1 MSGAETA
8 RADDLGPWNPG
19 LRSDIPPRF
28 LHLSSIFRPENV
40 STQLEEVLELR
51 ELTGIEYR
59 ELVVFRPS
67 RLILHEVL
75 IRITADWNVPAG
87 NRVEDLGLNFRAM
100 VDALYE
106 TGLRAEQAPI
116 EAEVASIASKIDDAL
131 DHALSAAQERQAAGH
146 EGEAKPAGFLQRLGL
161 GRKALP
167 EARPAVVA
175 DSGYLEQSWD
185 DDDAAIEKWTAML
198 QQSSTTLERQT
209 LSSLLRVVAIVR
221 ARLGGLSG
229 HANLLRR
236 LAHGLALEPLAS
248 RMIGEKVG
256 GLVDTLAT
264 RLGYRRLPAQAAPVV
279 LNTKGA
285 SASGKS
291 TLRLKQ
297 RELVQRMGVD
307 WDDFALISPDIWRK
321 YLLDYASL
329 EGEAARYA
337 GSFTGLELEAID
349 RKLDR
354 YMASKAE
361 QGRMTHLLIDRFRFD
376 SFAVD
381 SNEAGSNLLTRF
393 GSRIFMFF
401 MVTPPEETVVRAWYR
416 GLEFGRFKSVDDLLS
431 HNIEAYTGMPELFF
445 TWALSTDREVQYE
458 FLDNSVPKDQRP
470 KTIAFGRNGRLFVLD
485 VRALLNISRYRRV
498 QLHAK
503 SAETLY
509 PDSGEMAVQSNL
521 QFLQDCIERM
531 PQVMLLRS
539 DTGNPYAE
547 FKRGRLHWC
556 HPDYGDLPID
566 SETREALSRWMDD
579 GVVRF
584 ADGGVSSVDP
594 APAADWRSDPEAI
607 GIAQRTLGDWA
618 R

>member
-1 MSGAETA
+1 MSQSTA
-8 RADDLGPWNPG
+8 STPTNLGPWNPG
-19 LRSDIPPRF
+19 LNSDIPRRF
-28 LHLSSIFRPENV
+28 LHLSTIFRTENV
-40 STQLEEVLELR
+40 STRLEEVLELR
-51 ELTGIEYR
+51 ELTGLEYR

-67 RLILHEVL
+67 RLILHELL

-100 VDALYE
+100 VDAIYE
-106 TGLRAEQAPI
+106 AGLRAEEARI
-116 EAEVASIASKIDDAL
+116 EAEVVALSSEIDAIL
-131 DHALSAAQERQAAGH
+131 QRALSAVNEQPVNGC
-146 EGEAKPAGFLQRLGL
+146 EAEARPASFWQRLGFG
-161 GRKALP
+161 GRASLS
-167 EARPAVVA
+167 ARAAVVA
-175 DSGYLEQSWD
+175 DSGFLEQSWG
-185 DDDAAIEKWTAML
+185 DDDAAIAKWNAMINAAPPA
-198 QQSSTTLERQT
+198 LERHT
-209 LSSLLRVVAIVR
+209 LYCLLRVVAIIR
-221 ARLGGLSG
+221 ARLGGLSS
-229 HANLLRR
+229 HASLLRR
-236 LAHGLALEPLAS
+236 LAHGLALEPMAG
-248 RMIGEKVG
+248 RMIGERVG
-256 GLVDTLAT
+256 ALVDVLAIG
-264 RLGYRRLPAQAAPVV
+264 LGYRRLPAQTAPIV

-321 YLLDYASL
+321 YLLNYSSL

-401 MVTPPEETVVRAWYR
+401 MVTPPQETVVRAWYR

-458 FLDNSVPKDQRP
+458 FLDNSVAKDQRP
-470 KTIAFGRNGRLFVLD
+470 KTIAFGRNGRLFILD
-485 VRALLNISRYRRV
+485 VVGLLNISRYRRV
-498 QLHAK
+498 RVHAK
-503 SAETLY
+503 SPAEVF
-509 PDSGEMAVQSNL
+509 PDEGEMTAANNL
-521 QFLQDCIERM
+521 QFLRDCIERM
-531 PQVMLLRS
+531 PEVTLLDSKTARAYARFVAGALIWFDDAWLADEGHS
-539 DTGNPYAE
+539 DVRDAISHWIQSANSPANGAE
-547 FKRGRLHWC
+547 SAAPEIASNWRE
-556 HPDYGDLPID
+556 D
-566 SETREALSRWMDD
+566 SSARE
-579 GVVRF
+579 
-584 ADGGVSSVDP
+584 
-594 APAADWRSDPEAI
+594 
-607 GIAQRTLGDWA
+607 IAENTLGDWA

>member
-1 MSGAETA
+1 MSQAQA
-8 RADDLGPWNPG
+8 AKPDDLGPWNPG
-19 LRSDIPPRF
+19 LRSDIPRHF
-28 LHLSSIFRPENV
+28 LHLSTIFRAENV
-40 STQLEEVLELR
+40 STRLEEVLELR
-51 ELTGIEYR
+51 DLTGLEYR
-59 ELVVFRPS
+59 ELVLLRPA

-75 IRITADWNVPAG
+75 IRVTADWGVPAG

-100 VDALYE
+100 VDAIYE
-106 TGLRAEQAPI
+106 AGLRAEEARI
-116 EAEVASIASKIDDAL
+116 EAEVVALSSEIDAIL
-131 DHALSAAQERQAAGH
+131 QRALSAVNEQSGAGD
-146 EGEAKPAGFLQRLGL
+146 EAEARPAGFWQRLGL
-161 GRKALP
+161 FGRLSP
-167 EARPAVVA
+167 EVRPAVVA
-175 DSGYLEQSWD
+175 DSGYLEQSWG
-185 DDDAAIEKWTAML
+185 DDDAALAKWNAML
-198 QQSSTTLERQT
+198 DKASTALERQT
-209 LSSLLRVVAIVR
+209 LASLLRVVAILR
-221 ARLGGLSG
+221 TRLGGLAS
-229 HANLLRR
+229 HANLLQR

-248 RMIGEKVG
+248 RMIGERVG
-256 GLVDTLAT
+256 VLVDALSTG
-264 RLGYRRLPAQAAPVV
+264 LGYRRLPPQAAPIV

-445 TWALSTDREVQYE
+445 TWALSAEREVQYE

-485 VRALLNISRYRRV
+485 VRALVNISRYRRV
-498 QLHAK
+498 QVHAK

-509 PDSGEMAVQSNL
+509 PDAIEMAVQGNL

-531 PQVMLLRS
+531 PEVMFLRS
-539 DTGNPYAE
+539 DTGNPYAQ
-547 FKRGRLHWC
+547 FKRGVLHWR
-556 HPDYGDLPID
+556 HPDYSGLPID
-566 SETREALSRWMDD
+566 PETREALCQWMDE
-579 GVVRF
+579 GVARYA
-584 ADGGVSSVDP
+584 ADGASSADL
-594 APAADWRSDPEAI
+594 AAAVEWRADRESME
-607 GIAQRTLGDWA
+607 IAQRTLGDWA

>member
-1 MSGAETA
+1 MSQSSTSESTE
-8 RADDLGPWNPG
+8 LGPWNPG
-19 LRSDIPPRF
+19 LHSDIPRRF
-28 LHLSSIFRPENV
+28 LHLSTIFRPENV
-40 STQLEEVLELR
+40 STRLEEVLELR
-51 ELTGIEYR
+51 ELTGLEYR

-67 RLILHEVL
+67 RLVLHELL

-100 VDALYE
+100 VDAIYDA
-106 TGLRAEQAPI
+106 GLRAEEGRI
-116 EAEVASIASKIDDAL
+116 EAEVA
-131 DHALSAAQERQAAGH
+131 ALSLEIDAILQRALNEVHEQKGAAH
-146 EGEAKPAGFLQRLGL
+146 EADVKPVGFWQRLGF
-161 GRKALP
+161 
-167 EARPAVVA
+167 ARGASPSPRTAVVA
-175 DSGYLEQSWD
+175 DSGFLEQSWGD
-185 DDDAAIEKWTAML
+185 DHLALERWAAMRNEA
-198 QQSSTTLERQT
+198 SSALERQT
-209 LSSLLRVVAIVR
+209 LSALLRVVAILR
-221 ARLGGLSG
+221 ARLGGLAS

-248 RMIGEKVG
+248 RMIGERVG
-256 GLVDTLAT
+256 DLIQAYASD
-264 RLGYRRLPAQAAPVV
+264 LGFRQLPPQVSPIV

-297 RELVQRMGVD
+297 RELVQRMNVD

-458 FLDNSVPKDQRP
+458 FLDNSVPKDHRP
-470 KTIAFGRNGRLFVLD
+470 KTIAFGRNGRLFILD
-485 VRALLNISRYRRV
+485 VRAFLNISRYRRLQV
-498 QLHAK
+498 HSK

-509 PDSGEMAVQSNL
+509 PDEREMAVTSNL
-521 QFLQDCIERM
+521 QFLRDCIERM
-531 PQVMLLRS
+531 PEVMFLRA
-539 DTGNPYAE
+539 DTGKPYAH
-547 FKRGRLHWC
+547 FKRGSLRWCQSGFNELRLD
-556 HPDYGDLPID
+556 P
-566 SETREALSRWMDD
+566 ETREALAACMD
-579 GVVRF
+579 GTV
-584 ADGGVSSVDP
+584 GLSSGAQSPGNCV
-594 APAADWRSDPEAI
+594 AEVDWRSDGEAI
-607 GIAQRTLGDWA
+607 EMAQCTLGDWA

>member
-1 MSGAETA
+1 MRKDA
-8 RADDLGPWNPG
+8 
-19 LRSDIPPRF
+19 
-28 LHLSSIFRPENV
+28 SS
-40 STQLEEVLELR
+40 L
-51 ELTGIEYR
+51 
-59 ELVVFRPS
+59 
-67 RLILHEVL
+67 
-75 IRITADWNVPAG
+75 
-87 NRVEDLGLNFRAM
+87 
-100 VDALYE
+100 
-106 TGLRAEQAPI
+106 
-116 EAEVASIASKIDDAL
+116 
-131 DHALSAAQERQAAGH
+131 
-146 EGEAKPAGFLQRLGL
+146 
-161 GRKALP
+161 
-167 EARPAVVA
+167 
-175 DSGYLEQSWD
+175 
-185 DDDAAIEKWTAML
+185 
-198 QQSSTTLERQT
+198 LERQT
-209 LSSLLRVVAIVR
+209 FSALLRVVAILR
-221 ARLGGLSG
+221 ARLGGLSS
-229 HANLLRR
+229 HQSLLRR
-236 LAHGLALEPLAS
+236 LAHGIALEPLAS
-248 RMIGEKVG
+248 RMIGERVG
-256 GLVDTLAT
+256 ELIQAYAPD
-264 RLGYRRLPAQAAPVV
+264 LGFRQLPPQVSPIV

-458 FLDNSVPKDQRP
+458 FLDNSVPKDHRP
-470 KTIAFGRNGRLFVLD
+470 KTIAFGRNGRLFILD
-485 VRALLNISRYRRV
+485 VSGLLNISRYRRV
-498 QLHAK
+498 QVQAK
-503 SAETLY
+503 SPADVFPDAEQMSV
-509 PDSGEMAVQSNL
+509 DHNL
-521 QFLQDCIERM
+521 EFLRDCIDRM
-531 PQVMLLRS
+531 PEVMLLDSKTARA
-539 DTGNPYAE
+539 YAHFVAGALVWFDHE
-547 FKRGRLHWC
+547 WFAG
-556 HPDYGDLPID
+556 PGDP
-566 SETREALSRWMDD
+566 EVREAMSHWIKPQDNPAIRDEPATLEMAGSWRED
-579 GVVRF
+579 
-584 ADGGVSSVDP
+584 SSAIDI
-594 APAADWRSDPEAI
+594 AAN
-607 GIAQRTLGDWA
+607 TLGDWA